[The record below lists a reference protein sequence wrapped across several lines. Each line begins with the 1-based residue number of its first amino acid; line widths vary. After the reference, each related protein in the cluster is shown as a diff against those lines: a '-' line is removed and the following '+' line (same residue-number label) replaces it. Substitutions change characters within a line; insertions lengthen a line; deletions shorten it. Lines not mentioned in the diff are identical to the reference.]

1 MQTKENLRVTEGW
14 EVDPTSGI
22 DGRVLGL
29 LKHEHPNKFR
39 ALLAG
44 SVLGSIALA
53 IGMWPESQGLHGFV
67 SALSSGAVY
76 QLNSRANNA
85 ISELKRVISRDTRW

>member
-1 MQTKENLRVTEGW
+1 MNTKENLRVTEGW

-22 DGRVLGL
+22 DGRALGL
-29 LKHEHPNKFR
+29 FKHEHTNKFR

-44 SVLGSIALA
+44 SVLVPIALA

-67 SALSSGAVY
+67 SALSSGAAY

-85 ISELKRVISRDTRW
+85 ISVLKRVIRRETR